1 MKTYFMMTLIYRS
14 TNNQQFFIFLL
25 TSFLFISCVDCNYI
39 EKKRQQSFD
48 GKFEIIIGFESCGGA
63 AGSMT
68 EDVFLASKGTPIEKS
83 KLVFDGIHIDSTVAN
98 WLNNNTISVKCYF
111 GKDGRIIDKR
121 EEVEIEDGKGE
132 KILIKVI
139 IEKK

>member
-1 MKTYFMMTLIYRS
+1 MMTLIYRN
-14 TNNQQFFIFLL
+14 TKYQQFLIFQLTLL
-25 TSFLFISCVDCNYI
+25 LFISCIDCNYI
-39 EKKRQQSFD
+39 EKKRQPSFD

-63 AGSMT
+63 AGSIT
-68 EDVFLASKGTPIEKS
+68 EDVFLALKGTPIEKS
-83 KLVFDGIHIDSTVAN
+83 KLVFDGIHIDSTAAN

-132 KILIKVI
+132 KILIKVMI
-139 IEKK
+139 QKK